1 MSAEHFIAF
10 AAAMTAAGVVI
21 TWLCLIHAERDSR
34 TPRDDGDRI
43 HREWLEM
50 QKRKKQKS
58 AGRLKE

>member
-43 HREWLEM
+43 HR
-50 QKRKKQKS
+50 
-58 AGRLKE
+58 GRLKE